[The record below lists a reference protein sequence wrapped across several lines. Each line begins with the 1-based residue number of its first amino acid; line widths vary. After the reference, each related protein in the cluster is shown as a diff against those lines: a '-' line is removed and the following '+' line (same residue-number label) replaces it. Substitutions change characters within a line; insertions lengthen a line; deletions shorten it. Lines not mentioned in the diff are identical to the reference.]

1 MKDRLKPLDNDS
13 RLKSKI
19 IASLDQSFDNA
30 SDREHSTF
38 IEQSRIILKSPLPR
52 LSHNR
57 SKIYTNEKQEKLAES
72 MFIGGEMRYDTKQ
85 LEYERIKSK
94 VMETERMKSEYEAG
108 QNINPTKSYLTPNDF
123 M

>member
-19 IASLDQSFDNA
+19 IGSLDQSFEMA

-72 MFIGGEMRYDTKQ
+72 MFMGEMRYDTKK

-94 VMETERMKSEYEAG
+94 VMETERTKSEYEAV
-108 QNINPTKSYLTPNDF
+108 QNINGAKSHLTPNDF